1 MKRTLL
7 WIGAAVLLLSSLGTP
22 TLVRAD
28 GVGSTNCGNGGA
40 CKPLFMR

>member
-7 WIGAAVLLLSSLGTP
+7 WIGAAVLFLTSLGTP

-28 GVGSTNCGNGGA
+28 GVGSTSCGGSGA
-40 CKPLFMR
+40 CKPLLVR